1 MIKIRLKRFGRK
13 KSASYRVVVI
23 NSTSRRDGRPIK
35 EVGFYNPITKETRLN
50 TEEITK
56 WIKCGAQP
64 TLTVKN
70 MLIKADII

>member
-13 KSASYRVVVI
+13 KLPSYRIVVI
-23 NSTSRRDGRPIK
+23 NSAARRDGRPIQ

-50 TEEITK
+50 TQEITK

-70 MLIKADII
+70 MLLKADVI